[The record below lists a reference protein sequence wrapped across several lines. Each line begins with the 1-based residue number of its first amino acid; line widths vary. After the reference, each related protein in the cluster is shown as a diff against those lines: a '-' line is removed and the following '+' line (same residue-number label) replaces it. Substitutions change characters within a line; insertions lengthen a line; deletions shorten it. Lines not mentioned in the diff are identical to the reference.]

1 MTNVQTGLLYFSVV
15 VSALYLV
22 AGGYKSIR
30 AYFQKNLM
38 MLSQPK
44 HPKPPRNNPQ
54 GRILRPYFAQLQ
66 NDSDNATM
74 SNCFGVDDGRE
85 RHFIG

>member
-30 AYFQKNLM
+30 AYFQKKLM

-44 HPKPPRNNPQ
+44 HRKPPRNNPS
-54 GRILRPYFAQLQ
+54 GPHIAALLLPSFKTIL
-66 NDSDNATM
+66 TM
-74 SNCFGVDDGRE
+74 PPCRTVLE
-85 RHFIG
+85 

>member
-30 AYFQKNLM
+30 AYFQKKFDDAVAA
-38 MLSQPK
+38 K
-44 HPKPPRNNPQ
+44 HRNHREITPE
-54 GRILRPYFAQLQ
+54 GRITRP
-66 NDSDNATM
+66 
-74 SNCFGVDDGRE
+74 
-85 RHFIG
+85 

>member
-1 MTNVQTGLLYFSVV
+1 MTNVQMGLLYFSVV

-44 HPKPPRNNPQ
+44 HRKPPRSNPS
-54 GRILRPYFAQLQ
+54 GPHIAALLCPASKRF
-66 NDSDNATM
+66 
-74 SNCFGVDDGRE
+74 
-85 RHFIG
+85 

>member
-30 AYFQKNLM
+30 VYFQK
-38 MLSQPK
+38 K
-44 HPKPPRNNPQ
+44 
-54 GRILRPYFAQLQ
+54 F
-66 NDSDNATM
+66 
-74 SNCFGVDDGRE
+74 DDAVAAKASE
-85 RHFIG
+85 TTEK

>member
-30 AYFQKNLM
+30 AYFQK
-38 MLSQPK
+38 K
-44 HPKPPRNNPQ
+44 
-54 GRILRPYFAQLQ
+54 F
-66 NDSDNATM
+66 
-74 SNCFGVDDGRE
+74 DDAVAAKTSE
-85 RHFIG
+85 TTEK